1 MLEHKL
7 NNMEQEE
14 YKSLVYDISKYYNK
28 NLSYEVTEMGE
39 SYIKILASSTYGL
52 WTAKESIREKRSD
65 KLKRILK
72 CQ

>member
-28 NLSYEVTEMGE
+28 NLSYEVTELGK
-39 SYIKILASSTYGL
+39 SYMKVLINSTYGL
-52 WTAKESIREKRSD
+52 WTQESIQEKRSN
-65 KLKRILK
+65 KIKSILK
-72 CQ
+72 CR

>member
-28 NLSYEVTEMGE
+28 NLSYEVTEFGK
-39 SYIKILASSTYGL
+39 SYMKVLINSTYGL
-52 WTAKESIREKRSD
+52 WAQESIQEKRSN
-65 KLKRILK
+65 KIKSILK

>member
-14 YKSLVYDISKYYNK
+14 YKSLVYDISKYYDK
-28 NLSYEVTEMGE
+28 NSSYEVTELSR
-39 SYIKILASSTYGL
+39 SYMKMLVNSTYGL
-52 WTAKESIREKRSD
+52 WTAKESIREKRSN
-65 KLKRILK
+65 KIKSILK